1 VVALALTLA
10 IGGLAVGTSVASAE
24 PPPSPTAVDDSAT
37 VVEDSGAN
45 PIDVL
50 ANDSNPGGGPMEIIW
65 RTHGAHGTVLFTDGG
80 TELTYT
86 PLDDYC
92 GPDSFTYTLN
102 GGSTATV
109 TVTVICVDDPPVA
122 LDNSFTLS
130 ENSGA
135 TELDVFGTDYDV
147 DGGPMEVVS
156 KTDASH
162 ASVAIASGGDGLI
175 YTPAADYCGPDSFT
189 YTLNGGSTATVW
201 ITVTCIHD
209 PPVAVE
215 DEATVAEDSPPT
227 AIDVLAND
235 TDDDGDP
242 KQIVSK
248 RNGFAGVVT
257 ITGQGSGLT
266 YQPAENYCGP
276 DSFTYTLNGGS
287 TARVFVSVFCVDDPS
302 IPVEDEATV
311 VEDSPPTTID
321 VLANDTDIDGG
332 PKSTIEAA
340 TDGAHGS
347 VAITGGGSALTY
359 QPDPNYCGPDSFSY
373 EVGGFSAGVWI
384 TVTCVDDPPTAVNDS
399 GTVLENSGARAID
412 VLAND
417 TDIDGGPKSIA
428 SKTNGAHGT
437 VAVTGG
443 GSGLTYQPEPGYCGP
458 DSFTYTLNGGSTAS
472 VSITVTCTPPPE
484 EEEEEEEEGGG
495 GGSGDDGGEG
505 STQTIIQSPGP
516 TGPVVNVTSGIG
528 VVSAQRRPRIV
539 IKGSYALITLTCR
552 ATDRG
557 CAGTVAISASIP
569 SAARAA
575 TMRKVV
581 MVKAPF
587 HIGPSH
593 SALIKAKITKR
604 GLEALGSRQAFKGVT
619 AEMSILD
626 SGNGER
632 AQVQVTLVRSP
643 RAS

>member
-1 VVALALTLA
+1 VVVLALA
-10 IGGLAVGTSVASAE
+10 IGVLAAGASVASAE

-50 ANDSNPGGGPMEIIW
+50 ANDSNPGEGPMEIVW

-80 TELTYT
+80 AALTYT

-92 GPDSFTYTLN
+92 GPDSFTYELN

-109 TVTVICVDDPPVA
+109 FITVTCVDDPPVA
-122 LDNSFTLS
+122 LDDSITLD

-135 TELDVFGTDYDV
+135 NAIDVFGTDYDV

-162 ASVAIASGGDGLI
+162 GTLAIAAGGDGLI
-175 YTPAADYCGPDSFT
+175 YTPATDYCGPDSFT
-189 YTLNGGSTATVW
+189 YELNGGSTATVFL
-201 ITVTCIHD
+201 TVTCIAD
-209 PPVAVE
+209 PPVAVDDSATLNE
-215 DEATVAEDSPPT
+215 DAPPT

-235 TDDDGDP
+235 TDDDGDAR
-242 KQIVSK
+242 QIVSK
-248 RNGFAGVVT
+248 RNGSNGVVA
-257 ITGQGSGLT
+257 ITGHGSGLT

-287 TARVFVSVFCVDDPS
+287 TARVFVSVFCVDDPP
-302 IPVEDEATV
+302 IPADDEATV

-321 VLANDTDIDGG
+321 VLANDPDIDGG
-332 PKSTIEAA
+332 PKTITAA
-340 TDGAHGS
+340 ADGAHGS

-359 QPDPNYCGPDSFSY
+359 QPDPGYCGTDSFSY
-373 EVGGFSAGVWI
+373 EVEGFSASVWI
-384 TVTCVDDPPTAVNDS
+384 TVTCVDDPPVAVGDS
-399 GTVLENSGARAID
+399 HTVSENSGPNPID

-417 TDIDGGPKSIA
+417 TDIDGGPKSIE
-428 SKTNGAHGT
+428 SKSNGGHGA
-437 VAVTGG
+437 VAITGG

-458 DSFTYTLNGGSTAS
+458 DSFTYELNGGSTAT

-484 EEEEEEEEGGG
+484 EGGPEEEEGGG
-495 GGSGDDGGEG
+495 GSGGDGGEG
-505 STQTIIQSPGP
+505 ATQTVIQSPGP
-516 TGPVVNVTSGIG
+516 TGPVVNVTSGVG
-528 VVSAQRRPRIV
+528 VLSAQRHPRIA
-539 IKGSYALITLTCR
+539 IKGTHAFFTLTCR
-552 ATDRG
+552 ATDRD

-575 TMRKVV
+575 AMRNVV

-587 HIGPSH
+587 HIDPSR
-593 SALIKAKITKR
+593 SALVRARLTKR
-604 GLEALGSRQAFKGVT
+604 GLEALGARQAFRGVS
-619 AEMSILD
+619 AEMSIVD

-632 AQVQVTLVRSP
+632 AQVQVTLVWSSK
-643 RAS
+643 AS